1 MCTNIVWPPETT
13 KHTAGVSSGPWS
25 TAFARMCPSRW
36 FTPISGAP
44 VANAIDLAA
53 AIPTSSAPTRPG
65 PTVTATPS
73 SSRNPH
79 PAVSSAASISGLSAW
94 TCARLASSG
103 TTPPKR
109 SCTSTWLAMRLAS
122 TVSLS
127 TTATAVSS
135 HDVSMPSTF
144 TARPSRSG
152 LRRRRRPEGSRDLG
166 SQAVGEPVEQPAQA
180 RSELG
185 VADPVQPH
193 DQRVLA
199 DLLVVVLP
207 DPDGSETEPRVQPLG
222 PPVGDADLER
232 HGLGAHVEGR
242 QDQIVQEARADLLA
256 LAFGIDGD
264 VGHVGLFPVADQP
277 AVPHDLPVEARDE
290 VAPVPRLG
298 HLRQEQV
305 GAP

>member
-1 MCTNIVWPPETT
+1 M
-13 KHTAGVSSGPWS
+13 A
-25 TAFARMCPSRW
+25 
-36 FTPISGAP
+36 
-44 VANAIDLAA
+44 LAA
-53 AIPTSSAPTRPG
+53 AIPTRRAPTRPG

-73 SSRNPH
+73 RSRNPH
-79 PAVSSAASISGLSAW
+79 PAVSSAASIMGVRAS

-103 TTPPKR
+103 TTQPKR

-122 TVSLS
+122 TVSRS

-144 TARPSRSG
+144 TATPSRSG
-152 LRRRRRPEGSRDLG
+152 PRPRRRPEASRDLG
-166 SQAVGEPVEQPAQA
+166 SHAVGELVEQPAQA
-180 RSELG
+180 RPELG

-207 DPDGSETEPRVQPLG
+207 DAHGAEPESGVQPLG

-232 HGLGAHVEGR
+232 HGLGAHVARGE
-242 QDQIVQEARADLLA
+242 DQIVQEARADLLA

-264 VGHVGLFPVADQP
+264 VGHVGLLPVADEP
-277 AVPHDLPVEARDE
+277 AVADDLPLDARDE

-298 HLRQEQV
+298 HLREEQV
-305 GAP
+305 GAPRARVDLEFDRHDATEVAPAHPGHLKPRRLWLADPR